1 MLLETKPSFES
12 TFTVEICSILVE
24 IMTMNDSFLKF
35 SLLNKNFH
43 EIMEKLKKFPKL
55 WKMKFLQ
62 EFISAKD
69 QQDGHYVK

>member
-24 IMTMNDSFLKF
+24 IMTMNDAFLKF

-43 EIMEKLKKFPKL
+43 ETM
-55 WKMKFLQ
+55 
-62 EFISAKD
+62 
-69 QQDGHYVK
+69 